1 MKKFRYQKI
10 LHDPFNFSHAI
21 NQEDFLQFEILNYRL
36 NRVNKLII
44 LS

>member
-1 MKKFRYQKI
+1 MI
-10 LHDPFNFSHAI
+10 PFFFDHVI
-21 NQEDFLQFEILNYRL
+21 NQEDFLQFEISNYRL